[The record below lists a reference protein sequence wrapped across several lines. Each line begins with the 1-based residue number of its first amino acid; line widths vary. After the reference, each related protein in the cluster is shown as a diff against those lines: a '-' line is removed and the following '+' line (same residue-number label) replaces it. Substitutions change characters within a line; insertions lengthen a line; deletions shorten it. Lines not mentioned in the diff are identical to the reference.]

1 MRPLGLRLSLSSD
14 ARGATVMPSMLLL
27 PSAMGNLLRAASNRN
42 TLMGSAARGLWRR
55 TENREDKEEEEKE
68 ELKRL
73 TSWAAK

>member
-1 MRPLGLRLSLSSD
+1 
-14 ARGATVMPSMLLL
+14 
-27 PSAMGNLLRAASNRN
+27 
-42 TLMGSAARGLWRR
+42 MGSAARGLWRR